1 MKHFKNWL
9 VAGLFVWVPIGLT
22 VWVVTL
28 LLHSVDKLVPKQLS
42 SQGIFGIH
50 IPGVGLLFVMC
61 ILLITGMVATNMF
74 GKTLLGFGDKLI
86 MHIPIVKSIYKGIK
100 QVSDTLLSSNGHA
113 FRQAL
118 LVRFPHADAWT
129 IAFITGTPSKNLMQ
143 KINNNTIETN
153 VATNANNDFINVYVP
168 TTPNPTSGYFIIVKR
183 SDTKPLDMT
192 VDEAL
197 RYVISMGTVDPT
209 KH

>member
-1 MKHFKNWL
+1 MKYIIKHFKHWL
-9 VAGLFVWVPIGLT
+9 IAGLFVWVPVGLT
-22 VWVVTL
+22 LWVVTL
-28 LLHSVDKLVPKQLS
+28 LLHSVDQIVPKQFT
-42 SQGIFGIH
+42 SQQIFGVH
-50 IPGVGLLFVMC
+50 IPGIGLIFALF
-61 ILLITGMVATNMF
+61 ILLITGIIATNMF
-74 GKTLLGFGDKLI
+74 GQTILGWGNKLI

-118 LVRFPHADAWT
+118 LVRFPHSEAWT
-129 IAFITGTPSKNLMQ
+129 IAFITGTPSLELTSRITN
-143 KINNNTIETN
+143 INDVDT
-153 VATNANNDFINVYVP
+153 DFINVYVP

-183 SDTKPLDMT
+183 RDTKTLDMT

-209 KH
+209 K